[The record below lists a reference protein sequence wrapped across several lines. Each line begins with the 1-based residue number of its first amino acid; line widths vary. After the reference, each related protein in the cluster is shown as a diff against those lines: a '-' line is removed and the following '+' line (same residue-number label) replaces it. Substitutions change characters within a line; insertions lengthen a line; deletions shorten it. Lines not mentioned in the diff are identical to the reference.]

1 MELAKR
7 IFLAVWT
14 IFFFIGIIKNFAHY
28 GIANRITIILI
39 TIAPYIIMYIIKERK
54 KNKPKECNDIKKYAK
69 INIANVDSEDLS
81 ASNSIAELYKP
92 VENYDFPYDSI
103 VKVNTKYVEH
113 DYPKEVLVSMR
124 SAYSQMQA
132 QNDIRIL
139 NESIDILKYTESL
152 ETFFSRYEL
161 AMSKSFTLDQ
171 AKAAGIHIN
180 TSITPQDV
188 VSLRKRIEHILMRE
202 YNNELKKIATL
213 KTPNGKL
220 NRIDKFISFLSQ
232 YYYEFDF
239 EFPDAYR
246 SVIDELN
253 SLKNELYSD

>member
-39 TIAPYIIMYIIKERK
+39 TIAPYIIMYIVKERK

-92 VENYDFPYDSI
+92 
-103 VKVNTKYVEH
+103 VEH

-253 SLKNELYSD
+253 SLKKELYSD